1 MDVMSYIS
9 WPAAATVA
17 VYLAS
22 LIFYRLLLH
31 PLSRFPGPK
40 LAAIS
45 RWYEAYYDAIQEGQY
60 TFKISEMHKKYGIV
74 PESLFLYPF
83 HTSERAGGCGDRC
96 LIPV

>member
-45 RWYEAYYDAIQEGQY
+45 RWYEAYYDVIQEGQY
-60 TFKISEMHKKYGIV
+60 TFKISKMHKKYGIV

>member
-9 WPAAATVA
+9 RPAAATVA

-45 RWYEAYYDAIQEGQY
+45 RWYEAYYDVIQEGQY

-74 PESLFLYPF
+74 PESLFLYSF
-83 HTSERAGGCGDRC
+83 RTGEKGGVETG
-96 LIPV
+96 V